1 MVASQCQVLLFKNT
15 KLFFLPSSSFV
26 LPIVAFNAG
35 MDHPPTP
42 FYVLAL
48 RGKKKSLTFINTSN
62 LAPLSQRHDSTG
74 KRTQGPSHP
83 GPVVCEEPFA
93 LRSPIRLHTTNN
105 PPVLWN
111 YSLSWNVSLPRPC
124 RVKKWRSFWLFSNQ
138 FHVCIPLNYYSTH
151 DPLLGQS
158 NQWYGFKKKRKKNQG
173 TSSAVFTA
181 NYSKFR
187 SFKGFLPLYSFV
199 DSGGVHEWD
208 IMVRGLVQAE
218 SHASSMAFE
227 LQTSS
232 PHFVTLSP
240 MMCFFR
246 LKLSHTHTHTYT
258 HKESSDD
265 SFSTDSYEQ
274 VQKNI

>member
-1 MVASQCQVLLFKNT
+1 MFHCHGPAESKSEGASG
-15 KLFFLPSSSFV
+15 FFPINSMFV
-26 LPIVAFNAG
+26 YLSITTVPMILCLVKVTSD
-35 MDHPPTP
+35 MD
-42 FYVLAL
+42 LK
-48 RGKKKSLTFINTSN
+48 RKK
-62 LAPLSQRHDSTG
+62 
-74 KRTQGPSHP
+74 
-83 GPVVCEEPFA
+83 
-93 LRSPIRLHTTNN
+93 
-105 PPVLWN
+105 
-111 YSLSWNVSLPRPC
+111 
-124 RVKKWRSFWLFSNQ
+124 
-138 FHVCIPLNYYSTH
+138 
-151 DPLLGQS
+151 
-158 NQWYGFKKKRKKNQG
+158 KKNQG